1 MFAKNLTARILLL
14 TLLLCANS
22 VSAGPTN
29 EPLSATAG
37 VRTDYTDPNNLIAI
51 VSNIY
56 KQSTGSLDSQ
66 DKLTH
71 TKTVIYAAAN
81 LDTGSVVEWTNP
93 SNNTAGRV
101 KVVRTKP
108 VQGGVCRLLFTQVE
122 KDSTIRDYSE
132 YACKT
137 MDSRFWTFYLAR
149 E

>member
-1 MFAKNLTARILLL
+1 MFAKNLTVHILLL
-14 TLLLCANS
+14 TLLLCASS

-37 VRTDYTDPNNLIAI
+37 VRTDYSDPNNLIA
-51 VSNIY
+51 VVGNIY
-56 KQSTGSLDSQ
+56 KQSVGSLDSQ

-71 TKTVIYAAAN
+71 TKTVIFAAAN
-81 LDTGSVVEWTNP
+81 LDTGSVIEWTNP
-93 SNNTAGRV
+93 SNGTAGRV
-101 KVVRTKP
+101 KVIRTKP
-108 VQGGVCRLLFTQVE
+108 VQGGICRLLFTQVE
-122 KDSTIRDYSE
+122 KDRAIRDYSE

>member
-1 MFAKNLTARILLL
+1 MFAKNLAAHILSL
-14 TLLLCANS
+14 TLLLCASS
-22 VSAGPTN
+22 VFAGPTN

-37 VRTDYTDPNNLIAI
+37 VRTDYTDPNNMIAV

-56 KQSTGSLDSQ
+56 KQMSGSLDSE

-71 TKTVIYAAAN
+71 TKTVIFAAAN
-81 LDTGSVVEWTNP
+81 LDTGSVIEWSNP
-93 SNNTAGRV
+93 KNHTAG
-101 KVVRTKP
+101 KVQVIRTKP

-122 KDSTIRDYSE
+122 KDSNIRDYSE